1 LGSQSPSFSQPNE
14 EDKALFPAWPQ
25 LFFAPQEEAALI
37 LVISAARLQGPEE
50 KGAALFR
57 HREK

>member
-1 LGSQSPSFSQPNE
+1 MKKTKHFFPS
-14 EDKALFPAWPQ
+14 WPQ
-25 LFFAPQEEAALI
+25 LFLAPQEGAALI
-37 LVISAARLQGPEE
+37 LVISAAGLQGPEE